1 MAVVRIPPDLHA
13 ALVERAASEDRTI
26 AAILR
31 RAYNLYVN
39 EKVLE
44 KVRDREEARS

>member
-13 ALVERAASEDRTI
+13 ALLERAASEDRTI

-31 RAYNLYVN
+31 RAFNLYIA
-39 EKVLE
+39 EQ
-44 KVRDREEARS
+44 VRDREEARS